1 MLVTRYAVLRTG
13 GTLSSKRVSIAQRR
27 SSRTNPSALRVIGG
41 HSIFVSEHVPRS
53 RHPPS
58 NTNSNSDTDS
68 LTPSNTSLAHGF
80 AGGVRPSCYVRAVRI
95 IRILFVAVAVLAV
108 IARYL
113 RERRR
118 IAIVERLSGRE
129 GLAYLERTRSGGDR
143 FDLIVTIVL
152 AAGACASLVAL
163 AAAVA

>member
-1 MLVTRYAVLRTG
+1 V
-13 GTLSSKRVSIAQRR
+13 GT
-27 SSRTNPSALRVIGG
+27 ALAGR
-41 HSIFVSEHVPRS
+41 P
-53 RHPPS
+53 
-58 NTNSNSDTDS
+58 
-68 LTPSNTSLAHGF
+68 
-80 AGGVRPSCYVRAVRI
+80 AGGRRVRGSDEVAGINRTAGATFHHPLIPSCYVRAVRI

-118 IAIVERLSGRE
+118 IGIVEGLSGRE
-129 GLAYLERTRSGGDR
+129 GLAYLERTRTGGDR

-163 AAAVA
+163 AAATR

>member
-1 MLVTRYAVLRTG
+1 MGAELTARPAG
-13 GTLSSKRVSIAQRR
+13 GRRVRGSDEVAGI
-27 SSRTNPSALRVIGG
+27 
-41 HSIFVSEHVPRS
+41 VSVRS
-53 RHPPS
+53 RRPGPP
-58 NTNSNSDTDS
+58 
-68 LTPSNTSLAHGF
+68 GRG
-80 AGGVRPSCYVRAVRI
+80 AGRGGPSCYVRAVRI

-118 IAIVERLSGRE
+118 IGIVERLSGRE